1 MRSLGLFATGWISLG
16 GHPVRLLLP
25 LLLKAGLVL
34 P

>member
-16 GHPVRLLLP
+16 GHLARLLLP

-34 P
+34 L